1 MEQNQDG
8 SSSKKE
14 TWIYVGRLLCRI
26 VDFMLGGMIGVE
38 SNFMFKMAI
47 KIYRSIN

>member
-1 MEQNQDG
+1 MVVHP
-8 SSSKKE
+8 KRRHR
-14 TWIYVGRLLCRI
+14 YVGRLFCRI
-26 VDFMLGGMIGVE
+26 EDFMQGGMVGVE